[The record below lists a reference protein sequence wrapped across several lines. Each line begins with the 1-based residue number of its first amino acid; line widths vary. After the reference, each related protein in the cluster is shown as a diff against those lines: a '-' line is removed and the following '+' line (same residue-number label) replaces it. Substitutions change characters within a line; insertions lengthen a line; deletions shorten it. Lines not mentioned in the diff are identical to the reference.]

1 MECAGPQDI
10 PVSILEEYF
19 VSQHNL
25 GFRVFA
31 VSDNPCC
38 CLLVA
43 DVARFVVCY
52 ALFVLDFPARARLRR
67 KSRGFQFAPFLEQ
80 RQEPCF
86 GFTVMV
92 LKQR

>member
-1 MECAGPQDI
+1 MQRAGPQDM

-19 VSQHNL
+19 VSRHNL

-67 KSRGFQFAPFLEQ
+67 KSRAFNLPHFWNNAK
-80 RQEPCF
+80 RY
-86 GFTVMV
+86 V
-92 LKQR
+92 LCLP

>member
-1 MECAGPQDI
+1 MQRAGTQDI

-19 VSQHNL
+19 GSQHNL

-31 VSDNPCC
+31 VLDNPCC

-67 KSRGFQFAPFLEQ
+67 KSRAFNLPHFWNNAKSH
-80 RQEPCF
+80 
-86 GFTVMV
+86 V
-92 LKQR
+92 LGLP